1 MRVEDGAWRSI
12 EIGLEINHNIYLL
25 LYPADESQNQANK
38 WTENGKMENLER
50 NVLPPTSGERS
61 WPPTLYWETQIL
73 FINLN
78 RKDVQAALIIAS
90 DSIYLGPP

>member
-38 WTENGKMENLER
+38 
-50 NVLPPTSGERS
+50 
-61 WPPTLYWETQIL
+61 
-73 FINLN
+73 
-78 RKDVQAALIIAS
+78 
-90 DSIYLGPP
+90 